1 LQSIENVW
9 WSDLIIIGGSTSKK
23 LAKNLSIEL
32 GISYVEAETKRFPD
46 NEGYVRINAEL
57 DNEEVILVQNTY
69 PDEKIIELFLL
80 QDAIHEFNI
89 KKLITIIPYY
99 GYARQD
105 KKFNPGESISARALA
120 RYIELLTDEVILVD
134 IHAISILDW
143 FTKPVREISGMNQIG
158 EFLKQYSPDII
169 MAPDKG
175 AINRAR
181 SVASVLNSD
190 FDYLEKTRLDGHTVT
205 MKAKSLDVKDRSVV
219 IVDDI
224 IATGGTI
231 MKATHELK
239 NQGATTVIAA
249 CTHGLYTSGALEK
262 LSSKCDKILSTDTL
276 ESETSVITIAP
287 EIKKMLKQKVS

>member
-1 LQSIENVW
+1 M
-9 WSDLIIIGGSTSKK
+9 IIIGGSTSKK
-23 LAKNLSIEL
+23 LAKSLSSEL
-32 GISYVEAETKRFPD
+32 GISCVEAQTKRFPD
-46 NEGYVRINAEL
+46 NEGYVRIDTAL
-57 DNEEVILVQNTY
+57 DNEEVVLVQNTY

-80 QDAIHEFNI
+80 QDAIHEFDI
-89 KKLITIIPYY
+89 KKLTTIIPYY

-134 IHAISILDW
+134 IHAKSILGW
-143 FTKPVREISGMNQIG
+143 FTKPVREISGMTQIG

-175 AINRAR
+175 AINRAS

-190 FDYLEKTRLDGHTVT
+190 FDYLEKTRLDEHTVT
-205 MKAKSLDVKDRSVV
+205 MKAKSLDVKARSVV

-231 MKATHELK
+231 IKATDELK
-239 NQGATTVIAA
+239 DQGATSVIAA

-262 LSSKCDKILSTDTL
+262 LNSKCDKILSTDTL
-276 ESETSVITIAP
+276 ESETSLITIAP
-287 EIKKMLKQKVS
+287 EIKKILKQKVS

>member
-1 LQSIENVW
+1 
-9 WSDLIIIGGSTSKK
+9 LIIIGGSTSKK
-23 LAKNLSIEL
+23 LAKSLSSEL
-32 GISYVEAETKRFPD
+32 GISCVEAQTKRFPD
-46 NEGYVRINAEL
+46 NEGYVRIDTAL
-57 DNEEVILVQNTY
+57 DNEEVVLVQNTY

-80 QDAIHEFNI
+80 QDAIHEFDI
-89 KKLITIIPYY
+89 KKLTTIIPYY

-134 IHAISILDW
+134 IHAKSILGW
-143 FTKPVREISGMNQIG
+143 FTKPVREISGMTQIG

-175 AINRAR
+175 AINRAS

-190 FDYLEKTRLDGHTVT
+190 FDYLEKTRLDEHTVT
-205 MKAKSLDVKDRSVV
+205 MKAKSLDVKARSVV

-231 MKATHELK
+231 IKATDELK
-239 NQGATTVIAA
+239 DQGATSVIAA

-262 LSSKCDKILSTDTL
+262 LNSKCDKILSTDTL
-276 ESETSVITIAP
+276 ESETSLITIAP
-287 EIKKMLKQKVS
+287 EIKKILKQKVS